1 MSSTVSSASPPG
13 PGGPPA
19 PPSPPAAPPDGSP
32 DGSPA
37 APATAGGKAGRLD
50 PAVVR
55 MALVL
60 VLGAIAPLLDSTVV
74 NVALRTLSR
83 DFAAPVAQVQWVT
96 TGYLLSLALAI
107 PASGWAVDR
116 FGAKRLWIAA
126 LLLFLTGSMLCAIA
140 WNLDALIAFRVLQG
154 VGGGVMLPVLQT
166 LLIRAADGGRTPL
179 GRLMSV
185 VTLPALVAPIFGP
198 VVGGLI
204 VGHASWRWIF
214 LINAPICLAGA
225 LLAGRVLPPDPPAR
239 AARLDL
245 PGLLLLS
252 PAVAAL
258 VYGLAQVGSL
268 GGFAHPAVLVPL
280 AGGAVLAAGFV
291 AWTLRARIPVP
302 LVDLRLLRVRSFAAS
317 SSLLFLSGLSMF
329 GSMLLLPL
337 YYQQVRG
344 ASVVGAGLL
353 MAPQGVGS
361 LLARGAGALTD
372 RFGPRPVLLGAIAA
386 MTVGTVPFVVTGEV
400 NTVLL
405 AAALV
410 LRGAGLSAA
419 NMAVMV
425 GAYRG
430 LDRAQIPHASTMT
443 RIAQQIGASFG
454 TAVLAVILQ
463 SQLSAHPGAAGARTA
478 YGHAFLWAL
487 IFAAGSIVP
496 ALLLP
501 RAPKAEQS

>member
-1 MSSTVSSASPPG
+1 MSSIALTTSPPT
-13 PGGPPA
+13 PGGTPGMPPPGS
-19 PPSPPAAPPDGSP
+19 PPSAASP
-32 DGSPA
+32 DGRA
-37 APATAGGKAGRLD
+37 RRLD

-74 NVALRTLSR
+74 NVALHTLGR
-83 DFAAPVAQVQWVT
+83 DFAAPVAQIQWVT
-96 TGYLLSLALAI
+96 TGYLLSLALVI
-107 PASGWAVDR
+107 PVTGWAADR
-116 FGAKRLWIAA
+116 FGAKRVWIAA
-126 LLLFLTGSMLCAIA
+126 LLLFLGGSMLCALA
-140 WNLDALIAFRVLQG
+140 WNLDALIAFRVVQG

-166 LLIRAADGGRTPL
+166 LLMRSAAGTGRQAM
-179 GRLMSV
+179 GRLMAV

-214 LINAPICLAGA
+214 LINAPICIAGA
-225 LLAGRVLPPDPPAR
+225 LLAGRVLPADPPVR
-239 AARLDL
+239 GARLDL

-252 PAVAAL
+252 PAVAA
-258 VYGLAQVGSL
+258 VIYGLAQVGSL
-268 GGFAHPAVLVPL
+268 GGFGHPAVVVPL
-280 AGGAVLAAGFV
+280 GAGVVLLAGFV
-291 AWTLRARIPVP
+291 ARALRVRTP
-302 LVDLRLLRVRSFAAS
+302 LVDLRLFRVRSFSAS
-317 SSLLFLSGLSMF
+317 SGLLFLSGLSLY

-344 ASVVGAGLL
+344 ASVIGAGLL

-372 RFGPRPVLLGAIAA
+372 RVGPRPVLLAAIAA
-386 MTVGTVPFVVTGEV
+386 TAVGTLPFVVAGEV
-400 NTVLL
+400 NAALL

-425 GAYRG
+425 GAYRDV
-430 LDRAQIPHASTMT
+430 DRAQIAHASTAT
-443 RIAQQIGASFG
+443 RIAQQVGASFG

-463 SQLSAHPGAAGARTA
+463 RQLTAHPGSAGVRIA
-478 YGHAFLWAL
+478 YGHTFLWAL
-487 IFAAGSIVP
+487 IFAAASVVP

-501 RAPKAEQS
+501 RAPEAERP